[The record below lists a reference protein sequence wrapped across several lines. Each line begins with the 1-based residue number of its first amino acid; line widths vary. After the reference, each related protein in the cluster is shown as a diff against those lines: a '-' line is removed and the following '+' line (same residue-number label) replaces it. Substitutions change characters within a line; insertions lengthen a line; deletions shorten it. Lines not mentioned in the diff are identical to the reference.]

1 MKLGDPN
8 NTYIKPEITQQDR
21 INSNVDEIKS
31 RLNDSIQIHPDNFK
45 DIDLGIWIKY
55 ITSEGKYRS
64 GGVLISNK
72 APEYFILKNPRNE
85 ITWSVKLDNCSIFM
99 KDIGAKRDEMI
110 EKNNLYRLYQAG
122 YVKITDEPDQE
133 LLNKN
138 ENEN

>member
-8 NTYIKPEITQQDR
+8 NTYVKPQITQQDR
-21 INSNVDEIKS
+21 INSNIDEIKS
-31 RLNDSIQIHPDNFK
+31 RLNDCIQIHPDNFK

-55 ITSEGKYRS
+55 ITGEGKYRS
-64 GGVLISNK
+64 GGVLISNQ
-72 APEYFILKNPRNE
+72 APEYFVLKNPRNE
-85 ITWSVKLDNCSIFM
+85 ITWSVNLDNCSIFM

-133 LLNKN
+133 LLN
-138 ENEN
+138 EN